1 MADELDKYLG
11 SITGQALSTGPAP
24 VTSGAG
30 TDELGTYL
38 DKLHSG
44 GGGLPDTVTLPAAPD
59 PAGAPVK
66 SPQEEEALAQLD
78 LMLPKKGYFETLGDL
93 YSGGVKRNIAQIQAM
108 PDMIS
113 SLYNAYQG
121 NEEVAVEQA
130 KRAIATEGSAGKPQY
145 DLSKV
150 NDLEDFSYWLTEK
163 LGENAATTVAMGFT
177 GVVGGLLA
185 KGGMATVGSM
195 APAATKSLV
204 ERGLIT
210 EGTRR
215 ATLMAGAAIPT
226 YALTTSLETSG
237 TGSEI
242 FEATGTLAPELSL
255 AAGAAKGAL
264 ELWGPMSVAK
274 SLISP
279 NLVLGKTVSGAIGK
293 LMLKEGTTELVQEG
307 IDITARKMMDPKY
320 NFFDSGVDDWFSFKH
335 PGVLRLTEAGLAG
348 GLVGGVYGG
357 PFAKREQDAKVQKPG
372 EYKTL
377 PGDPAARGDP
387 DFVGKIAGALQEGEP
402 PAPVVRPMLDFPA
415 MAKGPI
421 SALRDLVLPP
431 DKTKDVRASTAVG
444 NPLDDL
450 MGLAPLLRTASPG
463 ETTER
468 LWDML
473 DKNTQR
479 FVIRRGDGK
488 FDSEVMTSAELE
500 LHNVV
505 NYTQDV
511 KPDYNLVNPASLSAA
526 GITARIFDI
535 GKDGEYQDFN
545 RVWFL
550 PDVSPEEKGA
560 LKAEYVQMVKELT
573 GTAATALQDKAGY
586 QAIEETFRPRY
597 QELLN
602 RGLRVLPTRGAGFYY
617 GGSPMAADPFDPT
630 VSRRNFMVG
639 TYDPKTRAFST
650 FTPSLNQRFSG
661 PDQVTYDRTRL
672 PGMVGGIPV
681 AIDMDKIDSTTY
693 TITPRGIVF
702 NAPISLSQ
710 VTPGVD
716 FGSQLGLARLDYESD
731 VFMKKPIAKG
741 KSQFRND
748 IVADDSPML
757 RKYEEILK
765 NLVPVMDK
773 IIKSLGLEFAVELR
787 LTSQE
792 MQGSPAWVYGEY
804 GVIMINP
811 YVFQKNLARFRG
823 TEENTLRTAI
833 MHELGHLVAV
843 AAWKK
848 MDLAQQGQLL
858 YAWEKAHLA
867 RRMDAPSWDGK
878 RLGDTRAINGSV
890 QNATGLMAPRQS
902 YYYSFTEWLA
912 EQFRRFAE
920 ADPQVLNWQDEALKG
935 GARTMEKFYTEWAKE
950 FGKDSAINLRNPD
963 YYFTAVMEY
972 FRWQTGD
979 TRRDFKLRQAQR
991 ELYLF
996 DDALVDNP
1004 VTFRIVEQVEM
1015 AIRSMEKMFPPGV
1028 MALVQERLQSSI
1040 SDRGFQS
1047 RAQMTRDMATNLHR
1061 IELAFHSLP
1070 REGVREDVRTTIT
1083 HELMH
1088 VLESLGLITED
1099 EIKILDAAIAKGPDP
1114 IGGPQEVA
1122 LYKRA
1127 IRAAMQDDRMDDFEI
1142 EAQVTKELAQE
1153 RRAFYMQQFANT
1165 GLSADEKA
1173 SSIMARLLE
1182 VIERI
1187 RNFMKGLDYQSR
1199 DDVIRAMFRGDMARR
1214 TEQMEEAEIRNGLRS
1229 GLQVEPQ
1236 FQLDVSEYLFDK
1248 VETTG
1253 KYTVGVSY
1261 DGGSVDDKLKSK
1273 YISYIFFHPDGSQ
1286 AGFIDLKNKMP
1297 KGFEIEMIETKKG
1310 DGFSGMAFTNYV
1322 EQDLGIPMKLAGIL
1336 LEDGFKQGM
1345 LFARKRA
1352 GIKDLKQFYQPV
1364 QRKDGTVQYYSP
1376 NKTRE
1381 MVGLWTRIVGM
1392 MQTSEG
1398 VQTVNA
1404 QFSDVLKAM
1413 VQPGATA
1420 VKMEERMTQKRAIAI
1435 LASWKAF
1442 EKRFPPE
1449 VWSSPALEHMFQLDR
1464 NVERDGVLGVA
1475 ARAGME
1481 ENGVELLQAMDGPSP
1496 GPKGMTA
1503 QEMYQEKLA
1512 RYKAEV
1518 AAERGWEAR
1527 DVGEPLVKTQFM
1539 LETMKNAWRG
1549 VEGSYHEKAGTH
1561 PKRLN
1566 QHLGGVTQDMD
1577 RMNAFWKWTIS
1588 IGQLAFKNPHIP
1600 GLKHYEDHKAIMMQ
1614 IAMQWVRRAEET
1626 AKTWESVGAK
1636 QRDAIS
1642 KTMFDFAEMKY
1653 RSSAEVQAKAIRPPR
1668 GWPQFLAGQPAA
1680 LEVDAILRANGVEK
1694 KNHRLVQQIARDFQD
1709 FLNEVERL
1717 RVAELQK
1724 TFANNPAELQ
1734 AAMQKLATEMGEFR
1748 AKPYFP
1754 MMRFGQFTAVVRDG
1768 TSGKIVWAAAYD
1780 NQAQRDAAV
1789 PEIRKQYPGDDITIG
1804 RASETAAEL
1813 MGLPGPLLRII
1824 RAKLNADPA
1833 TALTPQQE
1841 AEIQEFE
1848 MLNGPDTTF
1857 AKRWMPS
1864 QGMPGYSMDG
1874 FRAYANYFQNGSRYL
1889 ARLAKMD
1896 DLKASIEEVNQS
1908 FRMGGIANFGKRQ
1921 MIVDYMN
1928 AHYKYIMEPG
1938 QDSGKLRAFVS
1949 LWYLGFSVTA
1959 AGMNLMQLPTVTFPI
1974 LVKHFGRRVIPEFTA
1989 AINAGKNT
1997 VKLRRSKQGV
2007 GDPAYLKARE
2017 EAIRQGVIDVG
2028 QAAELGGF
2036 AEGFNLHRLLAGD
2049 KVQKV
2054 WRNTSWLGMYMFGF
2068 IEQYNRE
2075 VTFQMAFTLAK
2086 KNPNVKAVQA
2096 IDSQY
2101 AAQVVELQ
2109 ARTGMS
2115 WSDAVSFLFAKE
2127 MVNQTQFSYDK
2138 GADPQFMRGKKKD
2151 LFIFFK
2157 FTQNML
2163 FTLTHNGYGT
2173 AAHMMLLYLAVFGLQ
2188 GLPGSE
2194 DLNELLRLLAKQ
2206 FGFNVDFHQEARKF
2220 VREMTRG
2227 SVFDKEGPDL
2237 FMHGISRYGMGPAL
2251 FTEHYWP
2258 QFDVS
2263 ANGSMGRI
2271 IPGMAELFH
2280 GMATDKKF
2288 ADVFAESAQKAS
2300 GAAYGMVFPLMKYI
2314 MEPPGTADSKKWE
2327 ALLPRFAKGFT
2338 KAYRHAGVELPF
2350 LGPSPGAET
2359 DSTGAKLVKFDITD
2373 MGDLLTVVTTAL
2385 GAQPRKANEV
2395 YEMLRETRDVMDYY
2409 QARRV
2414 ALYAQLDKAL
2424 RVGDTLTIIDVTQS
2438 MAKYNQEVIDS
2449 GYPSMALKTN
2459 QIIQSL
2465 KQRATGRV
2473 MQENFLARNR
2483 SQIPVSQKIMDM
2495 WPGIEQGRK
2504 VK

>member
-1 MADELDKYLG
+1 MADELDQILNG
-11 SITGQALSTGPAP
+11 VVTQAPSTGP
-24 VTSGAG
+24 VSVQSGAG
-30 TDELGTYL
+30 KDELQAVL
-38 DKLHSG
+38 DGVTAPPAPKVSLPETVNLP
-44 GGGLPDTVTLPAAPD
+44 GLPTTND
-59 PAGAPVK
+59 PVVENPEVDALLGMVVDKNK
-66 SPQEEEALAQLD
+66 SYL
-78 LMLPKKGYFETLGDL
+78 GTLGEL
-93 YSGGVKRNIAQIQAM
+93 FSGGVKRNVAQFQAM
-108 PDMIS
+108 PDMLGA
-113 SLYNAYQG
+113 LYAESQG
-121 NEEVAVEQA
+121 DAATAQA
-130 KRAIATEGSAGKPQY
+130 KARSAVDIQNAAGQPQY
-145 DLSKV
+145 DLSKI
-150 NDLEDFSYWLTEK
+150 NNLEDFSYWLTEK
-163 LGENAATTVAMGFT
+163 LGENAATMAAMAVT
-177 GVVGGLLA
+177 GGVGGL
-185 KGGMATVGSM
+185 TVG
-195 APAATKSLV
+195 AATKAMV
-204 ERGLIT
+204 EKGLIK
-210 EGTRR
+210 EAARR
-215 ATLMAGAAIPT
+215 SAMIAGAAVPS
-226 YALTTSLETSG
+226 YALSTSMETAG

-242 FEATGTLAPELSL
+242 FEATGKLAPGL
-255 AAGAAKGAL
+255 ALGVGAAKGAL
-264 ELWGPMSVAK
+264 ELWAPLSIAK
-274 SLISP
+274 SFISP
-279 NLVLGKTVSGAIGK
+279 GAVIGKTIPGAIGK
-293 LMLKEGTTELVQEG
+293 IALKEGSTELAQESL
-307 IDITARKMMDPKY
+307 DISARMHMDPTYK
-320 NFFDSGVDDWFSFKH
+320 FFDSGVEDWLSLKH
-335 PGVLRLTEAGLAG
+335 PGVARLAEAGAAG
-348 GLVGGVYGG
+348 FFTGGVYGA
-357 PFAKREQDAKVQKPG
+357 PFAGREGGTEQKPG
-372 EYKTL
+372 DRTVL

-387 DFVGKIAGALQEGEP
+387 DFVNKIAGALAEP
-402 PAPVVRPMLDFPA
+402 GPEAQITRPMLDFPA

-431 DKTKDVRASTAVG
+431 DKTKDVRASTATG
-444 NPLDDL
+444 SPLDDL
-450 MGLAPLLRTASPG
+450 MGLAPLLRTASPA
-463 ETTER
+463 ETTEK

-479 FVIRRGDGK
+479 FVVRRPDGK

-500 LHNVV
+500 LNNVV

-511 KPDYNLVNPASLSAA
+511 KPDYHLVNPGSLSPA

-535 GKDGEYQDFN
+535 GKGGEYQDFN

-550 PDVSPEEKGA
+550 PGVSAAEQGQ

-586 QAIEETFRPRY
+586 RAIEDTFKPVY
-597 QELLN
+597 QELLDK
-602 RGLRVLPTRGAGFYY
+602 GLRVLPTRGSGFYY
-617 GGSPMAADPFDPT
+617 SGAVVADKFDPAT
-630 VSRRNFMVG
+630 SKRNSMVG
-639 TYDPKTRAFST
+639 TYDPKTRTFSV
-650 FTPSLNQRFSG
+650 FTPTFAGGFSG
-661 PDQVTYDRTRL
+661 VNREAYLQSTIPASI
-672 PGMVGGIPV
+672 GGIPV
-681 AIDMDKIDSTTY
+681 SIDMDKVDPTTY
-693 TITPRGIVF
+693 RTTPRGLVF
-702 NAPISLSQ
+702 NAPLELDK

-716 FGSQLGLARLDYESD
+716 LGLYGGAPDLKMQLRLMGNVVKGETRVVNTWFEDGPA
-731 VFMKKPIAKG
+731 MKTAERMEKVLKDLVPGIK
-741 KSQFRND
+741 N
-748 IVADDSPML
+748 
-757 RKYEEILK
+757 ILK
-765 NLVPVMDK
+765 NLDLDINVVF
-773 IIKSLGLEFAVELR
+773 EV
-787 LTSQE
+787 TSQKLE
-792 MQGSPAWVYGEY
+792 SGGSPAWARIDM
-804 GVIMINP
+804 GVIYMNP
-811 YVFQKNLARFRG
+811 ELWDKTDFRSTG
-823 TEENTLRTAI
+823 SFELDVRNVA
-833 MHELGHLVAV
+833 MHELGHIVALEV
-843 AAWKK
+843 WKK
-848 MDLAQQGQLL
+848 MSLEQQGQLL

-867 RRMDAPSWDGK
+867 RRMDAPTWDGK
-878 RLGDTRAINGSV
+878 RIGDTRAWNGLAMGTTVMPVAS
-890 QNATGLMAPRQS
+890 N
-902 YYYSFTEWLA
+902 YYYSFTEWMA
-912 EQFRRFAE
+912 EQFRRFTEAQPFAE
-920 ADPQVLNWQDEALKG
+920 NWQDEVLKKG
-935 GARTMEKFYTEWAKE
+935 SKTLESFYFLWEKTY
-950 FGKDSAINLRNPD
+950 GKDSAINLRNPD
-963 YYFTAVMEY
+963 YYFTAMMEY
-972 FRWQTGD
+972 FRNYSSEK
-979 TRRDFKLRQAQR
+979 RAFFNRQAQQ
-991 ELYLF
+991 ELYYF
-996 DDALVDNP
+996 DSSLIENP
-1004 VTFRIVEQVEM
+1004 ANMAVVRQVEA
-1015 AIRSMEKMFPPGV
+1015 AIQSMLPMFPPNV
-1028 MALVQERLQSSI
+1028 SALVKERLESAI
-1040 SDRGFQS
+1040 SDKGFQAK
-1047 RAQMTRDMATNLHR
+1047 AQASQDYMSGLPY
-1061 IELAFHSLP
+1061 IELAFHSLA
-1070 REGVREDVRTTIT
+1070 RDGTRADVRTTLT

-1088 VLESLGLITED
+1088 VFEMMGLVTQD
-1099 EIKILDAAIAKGPDP
+1099 EITILDAAIAKGPDP
-1114 IGGPQEVA
+1114 IGDPSKVA
-1122 LYKRA
+1122 QYKRA
-1127 IRAAMQDDRMDDFEI
+1127 YRSMLQDDRMSDLEV
-1142 EAQVTKELAQE
+1142 EAAVAKELARE
-1153 RRAFYMQQFANT
+1153 RRAYYLQQFANS
-1165 GLSADEKA
+1165 GLSADERV
-1173 SSIMARLLE
+1173 SGIFARLLE
-1182 VIERI
+1182 VIERV
-1187 RNFMKGLDYQSR
+1187 RNYMNGLGYQSR
-1199 DDVIRAMFRGDMARR
+1199 DDLIRALFRGDIARR
-1214 TEQMEEAEIRNGLRS
+1214 AEQLSRADIRNAMRAGVQIDS
-1229 GLQVEPQ
+1229 E
-1236 FQLDVSEYLFDK
+1236 FQLNLDEYLFDK

-1261 DGGSVDDKLKSK
+1261 DGGSVEDKLKSK
-1273 YISYIFFHPDGSQ
+1273 YISYIFFHPDGTQ
-1286 AGFIDLKNKMP
+1286 AGFVDLKNKMP
-1297 KGFEIEMIETKKG
+1297 KGFEVEMINTKKG

-1352 GIKDLKQFYQPV
+1352 GIKDLRTFYQPV
-1364 QRKDGTVQYYSP
+1364 TRKDGTVQYYSP

-1381 MVGLWTRIVGM
+1381 MVGLWTRIVAM
-1392 MQTSEG
+1392 MQTPEG
-1398 VQTVNA
+1398 VQTVNS
-1404 QFSDVLKAM
+1404 QFADVLKQM

-1449 VWSSPALEHMFQLDR
+1449 VWTSPALEHMFQLER
-1464 NVERDGVLGVA
+1464 NVKRDGVLGA
-1475 ARAGME
+1475 AVRAGMD
-1481 ENGVELLQAMDGPSP
+1481 ENGRELLQAVDGPDP
-1496 GPKGMTA
+1496 AERGATA

-1518 AAERGWEAR
+1518 AAERGWEPR
-1527 DVGEPLVKTQFM
+1527 DVGEPMMKTMFM

-1549 VEGSYHEKAGTH
+1549 VEGTWHEKAGTH

-1566 QHLGGVTQDMD
+1566 QHLGGTLQDMD
-1577 RMNAFWKWTIS
+1577 RMNSFWKWTIS

-1626 AKTWESVGAK
+1626 AKAWEATGSR
-1636 QRDAIS
+1636 QREAIS
-1642 KTMFDFAEMKY
+1642 KAMFDFAEMKY
-1653 RSSAEVQAKAIRPPR
+1653 RSSAEVQAKAVRPPR

-1680 LEVDAILRANGVEK
+1680 LEVDTILRANGVEK

-1724 TFANNPAELQ
+1724 TFAKNPVELQ

-1754 MMRFGQFTAVVRDG
+1754 MMRFGQFTTVVRDG

-1780 NQAQRDAAV
+1780 NQAMRDAAV
-1789 PEIRKQYPGDDITIG
+1789 PEVRKQFPGDDITIG

-1908 FRMGGIANFGKRQ
+1908 FRMGGIANYGKRQ

-1949 LWYLGFSVTA
+1949 LWYLGFSATA
-1959 AGMNLMQLPTVTFPI
+1959 AAMNLMQLPTVTYPI
-1974 LVKHFGRRVIPEFTA
+1974 LLKHFGRQVFPEFMQS
-1989 AINAGKNT
+1989 INALKNT
-1997 VKLRRSKQGV
+1997 VKLRRSKQGL
-2007 GDPAYLKARE
+2007 GDPSFVKARE

-2049 KVQKV
+2049 RTQKM
-2054 WRNTSWLGMYMFGF
+2054 WRTMSWAGMYAFGF
-2068 IEQYNRE
+2068 VEQYNRE
-2075 VTFQMAFTLAK
+2075 LTFQMAFNLAK
-2086 KNPNVKAVQA
+2086 KNPNVKAVQR

-2101 AAQVVELQ
+2101 AAQVTELQ

-2115 WSDAVSFLFAKE
+2115 WQDAVSFLFAKE

-2138 GADPQFMRGKKKD
+2138 GADPAFMRGKKKD
-2151 LFIFFK
+2151 LLIFFK

-2173 AAHMMLLYLAVFGLQ
+2173 FAHMMLLYLAIFGLQ

-2194 DLNELLRLLAKQ
+2194 DLNELIRLLAKKL
-2206 FGFNVDFHQEARKF
+2206 GFNVDIHQEAREL
-2220 VREMTRG
+2220 VRDLTRG
-2227 SVFDKEGPDL
+2227 TVFDKTGPDL
-2237 FMHGISRYGMGPAL
+2237 MMHGISRYGMGPAL

-2271 IPGMAELFH
+2271 VPGMAELFH

-2300 GAAYGMVFPLMKYI
+2300 GAAYGMVFPLMKYL
-2314 MEPPGTADSKKWE
+2314 MEPPGTTDSKKWE

-2359 DSTGAKLVKFDITD
+2359 DSTGAKLVKFDVNDI
-2373 MGDLLTVVTTAL
+2373 GDLMTVVTTAL
-2385 GAQPRKANEV
+2385 GAQPRKVNEV
-2395 YEMLRETRDVMDYY
+2395 YEALRESRDVMDYY

-2424 RVGDTLTIIDVTQS
+2424 RVGDTLTIIDVTQT
-2438 MAKYNQEVIDS
+2438 MAKYNEEVLNA
-2449 GYPSMALKTN
+2449 GYPTMALKTN

-2483 SQIPVSQKIMDM
+2483 SQIPVTQKILDM
-2495 WPGIEQGRK
+2495 WPGIEQGKK